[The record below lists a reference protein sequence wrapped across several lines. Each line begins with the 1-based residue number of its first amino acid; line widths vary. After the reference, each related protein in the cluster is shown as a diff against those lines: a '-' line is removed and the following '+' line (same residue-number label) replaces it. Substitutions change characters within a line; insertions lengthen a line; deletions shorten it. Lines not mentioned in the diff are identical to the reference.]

1 MYKRTK
7 LKAFLGLLVILFLL
21 KGHFCLAQG
30 GVGLVLSGGG
40 ASGLTHIGVLKAL
53 EENGIPVDYISG
65 TSAGAL
71 VGGLYA
77 AGYSP
82 KEIEEFVLSEQFQL
96 MSTGKLNSEKRFLFN
111 EEDLNAGLFSFNVSK
126 DSILRKSIPLNF
138 INPAL
143 LDFEMAKNFGVIGS
157 FNASNFDSLFVP
169 FRCVA
174 SDIVN
179 KTPRSI
185 GLFKSIWKS
194 DDTLHTIFNF

>member
-7 LKAFLGLLVILFLL
+7 LKAFLGLLLILFFLN
-21 KGHFCLAQG
+21 GHFCFAQR

-53 EENGIPVDYISG
+53 EERGIPIDYISG

-96 MSTGKLNSEKRFLFN
+96 MSTGKVNSEKRFLFN
-111 EEDLNAGLFSFNVSK
+111 EEDLNAGLFSFNLSK
-126 DSILRKSIPLNF
+126 DSILRKSIQIL
-138 INPAL
+138 IL
-143 LDFEMAKNFGVIGS
+143 Y
-157 FNASNFDSLFVP
+157 LFHFV
-169 FRCVA
+169 V
-174 SDIVN
+174 
-179 KTPRSI
+179 
-185 GLFKSIWKS
+185 
-194 DDTLHTIFNF
+194 